1 MPHYLADV
9 TMPEPPPVQE
19 EEEIIPAPSEGL
31 PAAPSEETIQYDEEE
46 EEEEHAEQQREEEI
60 IPEPVVKTKL
70 TQKQVFTPLKV
81 LPIKPEVEEDLPPPI
96 HVQIEKPVKKTRA
109 KRGPATPE
117 QLDRLRIGREKA
129 ASNRRKKAEANK
141 AEKDEDN
148 LLKEKVKVVRRRKL
162 IKEIEEDPGE
172 IVQKTEKSS
181 AAYSQEQLDEAVSKA
196 VEKTEFLRKQRKE
209 AKKKA
214 EEKASHDAQVFK
226 SINSALKPSG
236 WDQCFN

>member
-9 TMPEPPPVQE
+9 IMPEPPPVQE
-19 EEEIIPAPSEGL
+19 EEEIIPEGL

-96 HVQIEKPVKKTRA
+96 HVPIEKPVKKTRA

-172 IVQKTEKSS
+172 IESQKKS
-181 AAYSQEQLDEAVSKA
+181 AAYSQDQLDEAVSKA
-196 VEKTEFLRKQRKE
+196 VAKTEFLRKQRKE

>member
-9 TMPEPPPVQE
+9 IMPEPPPVQE
-19 EEEIIPAPSEGL
+19 EEEIIPEGL
-31 PAAPSEETIQYDEEE
+31 PAPRSPLPSEETIQYDEE

-81 LPIKPEVEEDLPPPI
+81 LPIKPEVEEDLPPISIAAPA
-96 HVQIEKPVKKTRA
+96 KPVKKTRA

-117 QLDRLRIGREKA
+117 QLERLKIGREKA
-129 ASNRRKKAEANK
+129 AENRRKKAEANK

-172 IVQKTEKSS
+172 TELVSKKNS
-181 AAYSQEQLDEAVSKA
+181 AYSQEQLDEAVSKA

>member
-9 TMPEPPPVQE
+9 IMPEPPPVQE
-19 EEEIIPAPSEGL
+19 EEEIIPEGL
-31 PAAPSEETIQYDEEE
+31 PAPRSPLPSEETIQYDEE

-81 LPIKPEVEEDLPPPI
+81 LPIKPEVEEDLPPISIAAPA
-96 HVQIEKPVKKTRA
+96 KPVKKTRA

-117 QLDRLRIGREKA
+117 QLERLKIGREKA
-129 ASNRRKKAEANK
+129 AENRRKKAEANK

-172 IVQKTEKSS
+172 TELVSKKNS
-181 AAYSQEQLDEAVSKA
+181 AYSQDQLDEAVSKA
-196 VEKTEFLRKQRKE
+196 VAKTEFLRKQRKE

>member
-9 TMPEPPPVQE
+9 TMPESPPVEE
-19 EEEIIPAPSEGL
+19 EEEIIPEGL
-31 PAAPSEETIQYDEEE
+31 PAPRSPLPSEETIQYDEEE
-46 EEEEHAEQQREEEI
+46 EAEQQEEEEI

-96 HVQIEKPVKKTRA
+96 HVPIEKPVKKTRA

-117 QLDRLRIGREKA
+117 QLERLRIGREKA
-129 ASNRRKKAEANK
+129 ALNRRKKAEANK

-172 IVQKTEKSS
+172 IESQKKS
-181 AAYSQEQLDEAVSKA
+181 AAYSQDQLDEAVSKA
-196 VEKTEFLRKQRKE
+196 VAKTEFLRKQRKE